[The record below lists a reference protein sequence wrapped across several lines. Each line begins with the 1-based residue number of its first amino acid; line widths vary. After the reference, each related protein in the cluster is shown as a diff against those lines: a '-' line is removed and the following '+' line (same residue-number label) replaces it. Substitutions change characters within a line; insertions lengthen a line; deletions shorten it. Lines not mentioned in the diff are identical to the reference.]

1 MNFSVYAKQAL
12 IYEFNEVMADIEK
25 ERNKSKMEE
34 ELKMKQT
41 MQQNKAKPVG
51 SSTSNLSI
59 FK

>member
-25 ERNKSKMEE
+25 ERNKTKMDE

-41 MQQNKAKPVG
+41 MQQNKAKPTG
-51 SSTSNLSI
+51 SSTSNISI
-59 FK
+59 MK